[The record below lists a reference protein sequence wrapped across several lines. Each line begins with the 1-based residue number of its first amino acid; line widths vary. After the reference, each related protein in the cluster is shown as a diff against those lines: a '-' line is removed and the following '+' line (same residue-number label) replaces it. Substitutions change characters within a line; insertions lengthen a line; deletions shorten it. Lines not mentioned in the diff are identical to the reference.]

1 MDGNYK
7 HDLDLIFRHVGNS
20 EVFAVFF
27 PHLRKSLVVDMRPSK
42 DDDGAPLIKVM
53 PLARSANERIRTLK
67 RLRPGLPRANHFTA
81 IPWVAYVRN
90 LITSGVWTKVM
101 DRIKAAN
108 SPKAEAEALEAIE
121 QLMQF
126 ERQEMAALITGQ
138 EYETIWSRS

>member
-7 HDLDLIFRHVGNS
+7 HDLDLIFKHVDSS

-42 DDDGAPLIKVM
+42 EDGAPLVRVM

-67 RLRPGLPRANHFTA
+67 RLRPELPRATHFTA

-101 DRIKAAN
+101 ARIKATN
-108 SPKAEAEALEAIE
+108 SPKAEAEAMEAIE
-121 QLMQF
+121 RLMQF
-126 ERQEMAALITGQ
+126 ERQEMVALITGD